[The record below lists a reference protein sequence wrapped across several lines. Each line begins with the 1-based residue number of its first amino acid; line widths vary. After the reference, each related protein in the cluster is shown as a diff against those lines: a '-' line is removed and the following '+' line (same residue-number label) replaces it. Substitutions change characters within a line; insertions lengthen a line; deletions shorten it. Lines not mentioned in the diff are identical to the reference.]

1 MKIITELEII
11 VSMQHQILKTN
22 VKRYVWCAV
31 SKENNFTIY
40 LSSELN
46 TGEVQLVAAINNSH
60 LELKLVNVEISNHAS
75 TFVKNK

>member
-22 VKRYVWCAV
+22 MKKYVWCVV

-40 LSSELN
+40 LCSELN
-46 TGEVQLVAAINNSH
+46 TGKVQLVAAINNSH